1 MKTNKAAGLDCAIT
15 TEALQGG
22 GEAMVDI
29 IHKFCVEVFTML
41 TPPEQ
46 WITNVIVPLPKKGD
60 LSLMNNYRGITL
72 MSVAAK
78 VYNRILLNRV
88 RDHVDPVIRSNQAGF
103 RPGRSC
109 AQQTHILRR
118 IMEAFHSYQ
127 LPLTITFID
136 FKKAFDSINRKMM
149 FSVLRHYGIP
159 ESIVNA
165 IRVLYT
171 NSQSAVLVDGNV
183 SDPFLVTTGVL
194 QGDVL
199 APFLFIVLIDYL
211 MTMAT
216 EGTDSGVETHP
227 RRSRRYP
234 AKVLNDLDFAD
245 DIALLESSIPRAQAQ
260 LTRTAAAAES
270 LGLIISVPKTE
281 YMTINCNP
289 QPPLQV
295 YGEPIKYVTDFKY
308 LGSMM
313 GSSTS
318 DFSRRKAL
326 AWYAFWKLEHLW
338 RSPTI
343 TVATKVKLFNTT
355 CVTVLLYGCE
365 SWVISTD
372 MENKINA
379 FGTSCYRIMLNIK
392 RTDHVSNERVYTI
405 TNTVPLINSVRSRQ
419 LRFLGHI
426 LRMQEDEPCRR
437 YALYTPLHGKRRP
450 GRQRTSY
457 LSYAQKLL
465 GDFDNLLLPDAITTL
480 ASNRSTWR
488 NFVVACFAAE

>member
-1 MKTNKAAGLDCAIT
+1 MTNY
-15 TEALQGG
+15 Q
-22 GEAMVDI
+22 
-29 IHKFCVEVFTML
+29 
-41 TPPEQ
+41 
-46 WITNVIVPLPKKGD
+46 
-60 LSLMNNYRGITL
+60 GITL

-78 VYNRILLNRV
+78 VYNKILLNRI

-109 AQQTHILRR
+109 AQQVHILRR
-118 IMEAFHSYQ
+118 IMEAFQSYQ

-136 FKKAFDSINRKMM
+136 FKKAFDSINRKVM

-165 IRVLYT
+165 TRILYN
-171 NSQSAVLVDGNV
+171 NSRSAVMVGGSI
-183 SDPFLVTTGVL
+183 SDPFMVTTGVL

-211 MTMAT
+211 MKRAT
-216 EGTDSGVETHP
+216 DGIDSAVVTHP
-227 RRSRRYP
+227 RQSRRHP
-234 AKVLNDLDFAD
+234 AKVVNDLDFAD

-260 LTRTAAAAES
+260 LTRTTAAAGD

-281 YMTINCNP
+281 YMTINCN
-289 QPPLQV
+289 QQLPPLQV
-295 YGEPIKYVTDFKY
+295 YGETINHVANFKY

-313 GSSTS
+313 ASSTS
-318 DFSRRKAL
+318 DLLRRKAL
-326 AWYAFWKLEHLW
+326 AWVAFWKLEHLW

-343 TVATKVKLFNTT
+343 PIATKIKLFRTT

-365 SWVISTD
+365 SWVMSKN

-379 FGTSCYRIMLNIK
+379 FATSCYRIMLNIK
-392 RTDHVSNERVYTI
+392 RTDHVSNANIYAI
-405 TNTVPLINSVRSRQ
+405 TNTEPLVNSVRSRQ

-426 LRMQEDEPCRR
+426 LRLHEEELRKR
-437 YALYTPLHGKRRP
+437 YAFYTPPHGKRRP

-457 LSYAQKLL
+457 LSYIQKLL
-465 GDFDNLLLPDAITTL
+465 GDTDNWLNLDAITAL
-480 ASNRSTWR
+480 AMDRSVWR
-488 NFVVACFAAE
+488 SFVVACFAAE